1 MKTQNKIVY
10 VLLIVFFSYTLLFSG
25 FIYYSISNYAFTD
38 FYKRLEIRA
47 ITTAKSQLENEGEGN
62 IIRELRQEYLEVL
75 PDEEI
80 KMYKLPESGDWRGIR
95 ELGEFKDGFIDEILE
110 DGTSMYNDSRTFF
123 YGTTYTTVG
132 KATYLVIIS
141 AENYFITH
149 HVHYLRNLLFTS
161 LAIAFVIILV
171 VAFLFTR
178 KYIQPINDIIEKV
191 KEISSENLHL
201 RLNQQSKNDDTISQL
216 SQTFNDMLNRLETSF
231 ETQKNFI
238 SNASHELNT
247 PLTSIIGE
255 ADVTL
260 SKVRRPEEYIMALQT
275 ILEEAEKLDKKTK
288 ALLMLAQTG
297 FDGKRQKF
305 QMLRTDQLIMDVKDT
320 VEKIYPGSKISIDF
334 SLLPENPYRLKINA
348 NEALLHLALSN
359 IILNGCKYSDFNPV
373 HVALGVS
380 DGKVIIIVKD
390 EGIGIPDSEM
400 KYIYDPYFRASNTK
414 NHEGYGIG
422 LPLARNI
429 VRMHRGELV
438 VNSTENEGT
447 TVQITLPC
455 FFTNQEIK
463 EGKAEQI
470 VKAYREGR
478 TTQVSSNL

>member
-201 RLNQQSKNDDTISQL
+201 RLNQQSK
-216 SQTFNDMLNRLETSF
+216 
-231 ETQKNFI
+231 K
-238 SNASHELNT
+238 
-247 PLTSIIGE
+247 IGR
-255 ADVTL
+255 A
-260 SKVRRPEEYIMALQT
+260 
-275 ILEEAEKLDKKTK
+275 
-288 ALLMLAQTG
+288 
-297 FDGKRQKF
+297 
-305 QMLRTDQLIMDVKDT
+305 
-320 VEKIYPGSKISIDF
+320 
-334 SLLPENPYRLKINA
+334 
-348 NEALLHLALSN
+348 
-359 IILNGCKYSDFNPV
+359 
-373 HVALGVS
+373 HV
-380 DGKVIIIVKD
+380 
-390 EGIGIPDSEM
+390 
-400 KYIYDPYFRASNTK
+400 
-414 NHEGYGIG
+414 
-422 LPLARNI
+422 
-429 VRMHRGELV
+429 
-438 VNSTENEGT
+438 
-447 TVQITLPC
+447 
-455 FFTNQEIK
+455 
-463 EGKAEQI
+463 
-470 VKAYREGR
+470 
-478 TTQVSSNL
+478 